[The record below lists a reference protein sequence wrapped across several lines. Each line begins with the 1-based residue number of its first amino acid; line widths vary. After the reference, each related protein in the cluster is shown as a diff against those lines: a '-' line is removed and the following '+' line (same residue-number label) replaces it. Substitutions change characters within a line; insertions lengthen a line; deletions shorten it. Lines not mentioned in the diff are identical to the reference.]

1 MLRERCRIEQAE
13 RILGLGRRQIEK
25 MAATGKIPGA
35 IKFGR
40 RWTFDLI
47 ELGQFVEA
55 EKERQWLQRNVP
67 KPQPGV
73 IGAAA
78 LSGVARASV
87 ARTSAGHLRQTI
99 RELLRN
105 VTRPGKTAS

>member
-78 LSGVARASV
+78 LSGVELASAV
-87 ARTSAGHLRQTI
+87 RISAGPLKQTI
-99 RELLRN
+99 RRLQQN
-105 VTRPGKTAS
+105 VTGPGKTAS